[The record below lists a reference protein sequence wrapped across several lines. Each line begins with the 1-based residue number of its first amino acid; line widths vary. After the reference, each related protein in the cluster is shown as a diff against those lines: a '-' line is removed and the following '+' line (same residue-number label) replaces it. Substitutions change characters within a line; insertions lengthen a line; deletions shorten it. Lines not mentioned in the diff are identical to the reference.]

1 MTPDESSVVHSIGQ
15 DLVQGFVAIAHET
28 LWLGIYGTVVV
39 QACLVL
45 LSKKRRG
52 VRGSQVNLAAV
63 IAMFAIATVQW
74 ALDLAGFIIEGKMT
88 LIENPDADIGVKYGD
103 ASGVI
108 FKIVAAQAAIYGY
121 MALLGDAIII
131 HRAWKLK
138 ATHHVW
144 IFAVP
149 CLLWLGSVVATL
161 LLTYCVATIGSDI
174 VLGNFTHPA
183 FCRNVQLVTYV
194 MPCATTAVA
203 TALIGAMALKFARTR
218 KSIGH
223 VDRVS
228 SVGTVHKSPAWY
240 VLLLLVESGVL
251 YFLFFLIQVIEVA
264 PVVHNWLAA
273 NAGLSLAFKMFV
285 YASSVFIGIYP
296 TILIVLAHSRYAVL
310 DQVAA
315 KTSSSAY
322 SYDTARPVQHSI
334 APHFS
339 AGTVQDIST
348 FHVQVRGR
356 EEGIELADVVRGDEK
371 TDAKNG
377 HREY

>member
-1 MTPDESSVVHSIGQ
+1 QPPNRQGLGLPALCLSQANDARRELRCAFDRARPGAGIRRHRPRDALARCGPSPSSMHRGLPASHPG
-15 DLVQGFVAIAHET
+15 LFTA
-28 LWLGIYGTVVV
+28 GIYGTVVV

-121 MALLGDAIII
+121 MVGVARDAIII

-296 TILIVLAHSRYAVL
+296 TILIVLAHSRYA
-310 DQVAA
+310 
-315 KTSSSAY
+315 
-322 SYDTARPVQHSI
+322 
-334 APHFS
+334 
-339 AGTVQDIST
+339 
-348 FHVQVRGR
+348 
-356 EEGIELADVVRGDEK
+356 
-371 TDAKNG
+371 
-377 HREY
+377 